1 MTRPPTPIRCCLV
14 TVAALV
20 AAAPAYAR
28 VDPPARGHTC
38 VRPIA
43 GSAAAVVV
51 RRTTAYRRPGT
62 TPFAR
67 FRLVNV
73 NGFPTVFAVLEE
85 RGGRP
90 CAPRWLRVQLPQRPN
105 GVTGW
110 VRARDVQLV
119 RVSTRIDVDV
129 SARLLVLRRNGRV
142 LLRTRAAVG
151 ASSTPTP
158 LGRFYVNQRLLPFDP
173 NGAYGPAALGVSAFS
188 PVLKTWAQGGP
199 IGIHGTNEPWSIG
212 KPVSNGCVRVPNAV
226 MRRLFRL
233 VPAGTPVFIHA

>member
-1 MTRPPTPIRCCLV
+1 M
-14 TVAALV
+14 
-20 AAAPAYAR
+20 
-28 VDPPARGHTC
+28 
-38 VRPIA
+38 
-43 GSAAAVVV
+43 
-51 RRTTAYRRPGT
+51 
-62 TPFAR
+62 
-67 FRLVNV
+67 
-73 NGFPTVFAVLEE
+73 
-85 RGGRP
+85 
-90 CAPRWLRVQLPQRPN
+90 QLPQRPN